1 MRYGPP
7 TIIFMHGPIMLLSS
21 LLWLLLFATLIWLL
35 VRRFSAANRP
45 PFPPFAA
52 HQPGQPPFQPGP
64 PLSALEI
71 LRQRYAHGEIDA
83 ATFDQMRERLE
94 ASERPRE

>member
-1 MRYGPP
+1 
-7 TIIFMHGPIMLLSS
+7 MLLSS
-21 LLWLLLFATLIWLL
+21 LFWLLLVATLIWLI
-35 VRRFSAANRP
+35 VRRIGAQNRPPFQP

-52 HQPGQPPFQPGP
+52 HQPGQPPFQQP
-64 PLSALEI
+64 SALDI
-71 LRQRYAHGEIDA
+71 LRQRYARGEIDA